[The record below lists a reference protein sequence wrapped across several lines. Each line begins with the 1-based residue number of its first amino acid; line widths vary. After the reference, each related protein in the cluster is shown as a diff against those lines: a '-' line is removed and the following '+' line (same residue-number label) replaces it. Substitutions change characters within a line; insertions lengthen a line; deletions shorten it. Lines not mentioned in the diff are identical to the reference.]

1 MLAQIKDSIARR
13 SNPNTTITGEPTQRE
28 GKS

>member
-13 SNPNTTITGEPTQRE
+13 SNPNTIITGEPTQRE